1 MSVSAIL
8 NSSGKVPAQYLD
20 LAANVA
26 TDSLSLPS
34 GSVATAIAVNDDLRF
49 AAGKE
54 LEFAGE
60 MVFVS
65 NANSSLIVNST
76 AIVSAVAAGA
86 ATGTWLRI
94 KLNGTFYKLALL
106 DDV

>member
-8 NSSGKVPAQYLD
+8 NSNGKVPAHYLE

-34 GSVATAIAVNDDLRF
+34 GSVATAISVTDDLRF
-49 AAGKE
+49 AATKE
-54 LEFAGE
+54 LEFAGDISLSS
-60 MVFVS
+60 VS
-65 NANSSLIVNST
+65 NANFVVAST
-76 AIVSAVAAGA
+76 AVVSAVAAGA
-86 ATGTWLRI
+86 ATGTWLRV

-106 DDV
+106 ADA